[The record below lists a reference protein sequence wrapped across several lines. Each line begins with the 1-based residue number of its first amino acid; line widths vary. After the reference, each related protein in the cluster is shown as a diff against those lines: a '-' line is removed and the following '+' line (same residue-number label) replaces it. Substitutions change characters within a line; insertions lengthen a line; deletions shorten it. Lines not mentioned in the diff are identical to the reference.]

1 MPAHRSPTL
10 TLVAAYF
17 GLVLG
22 LIDSNA
28 VNLALPAISTDL
40 GGGLTAAQWTV
51 DAYNLTFAA
60 LLLGAGAL
68 GDAVGRR
75 RLLRLGVVVFVA
87 ASLCCALAPSLPIL
101 LTGRAVQGLA
111 AAVMLPQGLAIAAAA
126 FPDAAGRARATAAWA
141 MAAATSTALGPIVGG
156 VLTQSAG
163 WRSIFWLNVP
173 VGVVALAMT
182 YRYLPESSD
191 PRPSRL
197 DIGSQLLAATG
208 LAALTS
214 ALVQGRHLELALT
227 SGLIAVAVGCTAG
240 LVARQRHIAH
250 PMIPLALLR
259 RHSTAVGLTA
269 TFAMTFGTYGL
280 VLINSIV
287 FQQQRGTGP
296 LATAL
301 QFIPMPLTYL
311 ALIPAVTVVARRT
324 GSRIAIT
331 AGLTTLAGAQLLYGT
346 AGPIAPIWL
355 IETALVLT
363 GAGLAIT
370 TGPAVS
376 MALAAVPSQRSGLG
390 SGLVNLSRLAGITVG
405 TAALGSLFGSGGGVL
420 AAMFVGAAVQLVAAL
435 VSVRWGKPE
444 RATVSTAQ
452 KEASHA

>member
-1 MPAHRSPTL
+1 MPAHRSSTL

-101 LTGRAVQGLA
+101 LTGRVVQGLA
-111 AAVMLPQGLAIAAAA
+111 AAFMLPQGLAIAAAA

-141 MAAATSTALGPIVGG
+141 MAAASSTALGPIVGG

-163 WRSIFWLNVP
+163 WRSIFWLNIP
-173 VGVVALAMT
+173 VGIVALAMT
-182 YRYLPESSD
+182 YRYLPESAD
-191 PRPSRL
+191 PRQSRL
-197 DIGSQLLAATG
+197 DIGSQLLTATG
-208 LAALTS
+208 MAALTS
-214 ALVQGRHLELALT
+214 ALVQGRHLGAVPT
-227 SGLIAVAVGCTAG
+227 TGLIVVAVGCTAG
-240 LVARQRHIAH
+240 FVARQRHIAH
-250 PMIPLALLR
+250 PMIPPDLLR
-259 RHSTAVGLTA
+259 RRSTAVGLTA

-287 FQQQRGTGP
+287 FQQQRGAGP

-311 ALIPAVTVVARRT
+311 ALIPVVTVVARRT
-324 GSRIAIT
+324 GPRIAIT
-331 AGLTTLAGAQLLYGT
+331 AGLATLAGAQLLYGM
-346 AGPIAPIWL
+346 AGPSAPIWL

-376 MALAAVPSQRSGLG
+376 TALAAIPSQRTGLG
-390 SGLVNLSRLAGITVG
+390 SGLVNLSRLTGITVG

-420 AAMFVGAAVQLVAAL
+420 AAMVVGAAVQLGAAL

-444 RATVSTAQ
+444 GATVTTAQ
-452 KEASHA
+452 KETSHA